1 MLMTERPGFSADFK
15 EMKGVYMHEV
25 NSLVG

>member
-15 EMKGVYMHEV
+15 EMMDVYMHEV
-25 NSLVG
+25 NSLIG